1 LPQGTEVYPI
11 LSSALHD
18 SHYFEKPDDF
28 NPNHFLDAKGM
39 VKKNDAF
46 MPFSIG
52 KRICLGE
59 GIARTKLFLFF
70 TTILQNFSVATPWPL
85 TTLTLLPGRVGV
97 GRVPPSYQ
105 IQFLPH
111 QRG

>member
-1 LPQGTEVYPI
+1 MMCRGGLGEEMEISFNLVTLPQGTEVYPI

-28 NPNHFLDAKGM
+28 NPNHFLDANGA

-52 KRICLGE
+52 KLG
-59 GIARTKLFLFF
+59 LH
-70 TTILQNFSVATPWPL
+70 S
-85 TTLTLLPGRVGV
+85 RVQ
-97 GRVPPSYQ
+97 VP
-105 IQFLPH
+105 
-111 QRG
+111 